1 MFFNNKIMIEK
12 IPNRIYEKFV
22 LRIKSIANILEKNK
36 KIIAA
41 VSGGPDSMFL
51 LLLLYKFSLKNK
63 IDIIPI
69 YINHHVRTKKEIKKD
84 IEAIND
90 FCKKTNLQLII
101 EEIFPEKKDENTLR
115 ELRYKK
121 LFEVAQRQNV
131 SIIATGH
138 TKDDVVETFFINL
151 LRGSGI
157 KGLCSIPP
165 LREEKHDSRTIYIL
179 RPIIDI
185 TKDEIVKILSQ
196 QKINFVVDKTN
207 LKILYRRNLLR
218 NKIFPMFKNLNP
230 NFKDN
235 IISTIEHFKEINDF
249 ISQQIEK
256 HLAEVKINKNFVC
269 IDLKKFLMYNNLI
282 KKEILHKLLPKIIS
296 QHKIKIRQGYKKV
309 VETIIKFLTT
319 SHKNLRLTKN
329 VFVSKSKKWLKIQ
342 IN

>member
-1 MFFNNKIMIEK
+1 MIEK

-36 KIIAA
+36 KIVVA

-84 IEAIND
+84 IEVIND
-90 FCKKTNLQLII
+90 FCKKINLQLII

-121 LFEVAQRQNV
+121 LFEVAQRQNA

-157 KGLCSIPP
+157 KGLCSIPS

-218 NKIFPMFKNLNP
+218 NRIFPMFKNLNP

-256 HLAEVKINKNFVC
+256 YLAEVKINKNFVC

-282 KKEILHKLLPKIIS
+282 KKEILHKLLPKIVS

-309 VETIIKFLTT
+309 VETITKFLTT
-319 SHKNLRLTKN
+319 PHKNLRLTKN

>member
-1 MFFNNKIMIEK
+1 MTEK
-12 IPNRIYEKFV
+12 IPNKIYEKFV

-63 IDIIPI
+63 ITIIPV
-69 YINHHVRTKKEIKKD
+69 YINHHVRSKKEIKKD
-84 IEAIND
+84 IEVIND

-115 ELRYKK
+115 KLRYKK
-121 LFEVAQRQNV
+121 LFEFAQKQNA

-138 TKDDVVETFFINL
+138 TKDDVVETFFLNL

-185 TKDEIVKILSQ
+185 TKDEIVKILFQ

-218 NKIFPMFKNLNP
+218 NKIFPMLKNLNL

-249 ISQQIEK
+249 ISQQVEK
-256 HLAEVKINKNFVC
+256 HLVEVKPKKNFVC
-269 IDLKKFLMYNNLI
+269 IDLEKFLMYNNFL
-282 KKEILHKLLPKIIS
+282 KKEVLHRVLSKIVLQHKL
-296 QHKIKIRQGYKKV
+296 KIRQGYKKI
-309 VETIIKFLTT
+309 VETIINFLYQHE
-319 SHKNLRLTKN
+319 HKCRLTKN
-329 VFVSKSKKWLKIQ
+329 LVVTKTKKWLKIQ